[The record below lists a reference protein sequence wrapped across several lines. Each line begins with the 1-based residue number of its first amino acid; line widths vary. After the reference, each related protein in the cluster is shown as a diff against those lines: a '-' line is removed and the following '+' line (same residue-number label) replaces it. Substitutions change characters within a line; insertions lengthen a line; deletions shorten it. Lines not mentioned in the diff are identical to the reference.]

1 MLGEDLSLVVLRNT
15 LRGFVIPLIAGTR
28 TMTDPVPAR
37 NRPEITR
44 SPRPAAARPPPHP
57 RGKPV

>member
-15 LRGFVIPLIAGTR
+15 LRGRVIPLTTGER

-37 NRPEITR
+37 NRPEIIR
-44 SPRPAAARPPPHP
+44 LVPPYHS
-57 RGKPV
+57 GNPV